1 MIEFYA
7 YDNMYEIENKSEN
20 ISINDLKDVVKYKD
34 LIIGCDGKK

>member
-7 YDNMYEIENKSEN
+7 YDNKYEIEI
-20 ISINDLKDVVKYKD
+20 ISISDLKDVVKYKD